1 MEEVSRY
8 DTHPFIGADMNIAKD
23 TAVLFHYTLTN
34 DKGEVL
40 DSSSGSEPL
49 AYLHGGGNIIP
60 GLEKALEGK
69 AAGDKLK
76 VTVPPEEAYGKLDA
90 ALIQQVPRRAFQGV
104 AKIEP
109 GMSFTTQ
116 GPQGMMRVTVTKV
129 LGDMV
134 TIDGNHALAGETLT
148 FDVEITDVRAAS
160 QEELD
165 HGHIHG
171 PGGHHH

>member
-1 MEEVSRY
+1 
-8 DTHPFIGADMNIAKD
+8 MNIAKD
-23 TAVLFHYTLTN
+23 SVALFHYTLTN

-40 DSSSGSEPL
+40 DSSSGSDPL
-49 AYLHGGGNIIP
+49 AYLHGSGNIIP

-69 AAGDKLK
+69 AKGDKLK
-76 VTVPPEEAYGKLDA
+76 VTVAPEEAYGKQDP

-104 AKIEP
+104 GDIQP
-109 GMSFTTQ
+109 GMSFSTQ
-116 GPQGMMRVTVTKV
+116 GPQGPMRVVVTKI

-148 FDVEITDVRAAS
+148 FDVEITDVRAAT

-165 HGHIHG
+165 HGHVHG
-171 PGGHHH
+171 AGGHHH

>member
-1 MEEVSRY
+1 
-8 DTHPFIGADMNIAKD
+8 MNITKD
-23 TAVLFHYTLTN
+23 SVALFHYTLTN

-40 DSSSGSEPL
+40 DSSSGSDPL

-69 AAGDKLK
+69 AAGNKLK
-76 VTVPPEEAYGKLDA
+76 VTVPPEEAYGVLDPS
-90 ALIQQVPRRAFQGV
+90 LIQQVPRRAFQGV

-116 GPQGMMRVTVTKV
+116 DNHGQPMRVVVTKV

-148 FDVEITDVRAAS
+148 FDVEITEVRAAT

-165 HGHIHG
+165 HGHVHG
-171 PGGHHH
+171 TGGHHH